1 MAHFKDKTIG
11 QPTLFDFISYDIYT
25 IDGEFMGKSKSLT
38 PKEAVIQYLEHIKNS
53 GQEPEPNI
61 YVPVL
66 EGDPP
71 PRFHF

>member
-1 MAHFKDKTIG
+1 MARSQNNNIN
-11 QPTLFDFISYDIYT
+11 QLSLFDLKTYDIYT
-25 IDGEFMGKSKSLT
+25 IDGEYISKSRSLD
-38 PKEAVIQYLEHIKNS
+38 PKSAVIQYLEHIKNS

-66 EGDPP
+66 EGEPP